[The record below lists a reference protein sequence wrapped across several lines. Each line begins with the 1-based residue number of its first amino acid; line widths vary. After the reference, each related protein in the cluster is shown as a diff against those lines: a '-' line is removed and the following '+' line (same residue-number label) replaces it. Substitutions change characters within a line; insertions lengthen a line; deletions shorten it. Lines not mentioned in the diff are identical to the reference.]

1 VANAILD
8 GTDAVMLSGETAI
21 GKYPVE
27 TVEAMARI
35 IRETER
41 AVIED
46 PEGRMRRSRTDTF
59 QGDEHSV
66 DDAIALATTAAAEM
80 LHVPAIVSF
89 TKSGFTPQKVALHRP
104 SVPIIAVSTDKAT
117 CRRLA
122 LVWGVIP
129 ELADQVPD
137 YEAML
142 DGARDT
148 LLEKGYLTRGDLI
161 VVTAG
166 IPFEVPGTTNLL
178 KVEVV

>member
-1 VANAILD
+1 MPRAGDRAGAPI
-8 GTDAVMLSGETAI
+8 GE
-21 GKYPVE
+21 YPVE
-27 TVEAMARI
+27 TVQAMARI

-46 PEGRMRRSRTDTF
+46 SDGRNRRRRTDTLH
-59 QGDEHSV
+59 GDEHSV

-104 SVPIIAVSTDKAT
+104 SVPIIAVSTDEAT

-122 LVWGVIP
+122 LVWGVVP
-129 ELADQVPD
+129 ECTNEVPS

-142 DGARDT
+142 DSARDT
-148 LLEKGYLTRGDLI
+148 LLEKAYVNRGDLI

-166 IPFEVPGTTNLL
+166 VPFEVPGTTNLL